1 MREALT
7 DQDPYDEQPTQSAPP
22 VTITQPRPDPAPRVA
37 TYQATDAPAPKSE
50 SDVVLAKLKEAGLP
64 FIDSTDP
71 VGTVTLGDGTRLTL
85 RELNGLDEVHVER
98 MLDHYDLKPD
108 GAGQSAGLRFLS
120 LMSISHVDGKEQA
133 EVRHVQQL
141 ENLLLYKRQD
151 LARIVAAY
159 IRYNIS
165 TAENDATFRR
175 AS

>member
-7 DQDPYDEQPTQSAPP
+7 DQDDDEQPPQSVPA
-22 VTITQPRPDPAPRVA
+22 VTITQGWPDSAPRVA
-37 TYQATDAPAPKSE
+37 TDQATDTLAPKSE

-120 LMSISHVDGKEQA
+120 LMSISHIDGKEQV
-133 EVRHVQQL
+133 EVRHVQQI
-141 ENLLLYKRQD
+141 ENLLLYKRAD

-159 IRYNIS
+159 IRFNLTVDGS
-165 TAENDATFRR
+165 PFR
-175 AS
+175 SQG

>member
-7 DQDPYDEQPTQSAPP
+7 DLDDDQLMQPAPA
-22 VTITQPRPDPAPRVA
+22 VTITQPRPESAPVSEP
-37 TYQATDAPAPKSE
+37 APAPKNE

-108 GAGQSAGLRFLS
+108 GAGQSAGLRFMA
-120 LMSISHVDGKEQA
+120 LMSISHVDSKEQV

-165 TAENDATFRR
+165 TAENDGTFRR